1 MRNFTMHRSCQDDKS
16 INKVCLQTLVGGE
29 EPYVIDI
36 QKWSILYANASKAI
50 HPPYMEI
57 SLVPDTYNAAACLMV
72 EFGSSHRT
80 DALLGT

>member
-1 MRNFTMHRSCQDDKS
+1 M
-16 INKVCLQTLVGGE
+16 GGE

-72 EFGSSHRT
+72 EFGSSHGT
-80 DALLGT
+80 DALLELDRVDVHNA

>member
-1 MRNFTMHRSCQDDKS
+1 MSPHSRGWR
-16 INKVCLQTLVGGE
+16 E
-29 EPYVIDI
+29 AYVIDT
-36 QKWSILYANASKAI
+36 QKWSVVYANASKAI

-57 SLVPDTYNAAACLMV
+57 SLVPDTYNATVCLMA